1 MNLTIRFYLALFT
14 YILSAILFS
23 CSKSQT
29 MPCSGENYFQSSFFN
44 NSNGMKYQQR
54 NIKSIYNLED
64 WDQQYLDTKYSCK
77 KILTQFFY
85 CNICCNSEQN
95 ELVVYSG
102 RTFEFNDSISATE
115 FTSEIISLLGTMS
128 IGSSEN
134 QILNDSINNGH

>member
-1 MNLTIRFYLALFT
+1 MRFYLALFT

-29 MPCSGENYFQSSFFN
+29 MPCSGENYIQSSFFN
-44 NSNGMKYQQR
+44 NSNGMKHQQR
-54 NIKSIYNLED
+54 NIESIYTLED

-95 ELVVYSG
+95 ELIAYSG
-102 RTFEFNDSISATE
+102 RTFEFNNSISATE
-115 FTSEIISLLGTMS
+115 FTSEIISLLGTMF

-134 QILNDSINNGH
+134 QIFNDSINNGH

>member
-1 MNLTIRFYLALFT
+1 MRFYLALFT

-29 MPCSGENYFQSSFFN
+29 MPCSGENYIQSSFFN
-44 NSNGMKYQQR
+44 NSNGMKHQQR
-54 NIKSIYNLED
+54 NIESIYTLED

-95 ELVVYSG
+95 ELVAYSG
-102 RTFEFNDSISATE
+102 RTFEFNNSISATE

-134 QILNDSINNGH
+134 QIVNDSINNGH

>member
-1 MNLTIRFYLALFT
+1 MRFYLALFT

-29 MPCSGENYFQSSFFN
+29 MPCSGENYIQSSFFN
-44 NSNGMKYQQR
+44 NSNGMKHQQR
-54 NIKSIYNLED
+54 NIESIYTLED
-64 WDQQYLDTKYSCK
+64 WDQQYLGTKYSCK

-95 ELVVYSG
+95 ELVAYSG
-102 RTFEFNDSISATE
+102 RTFEFNNSISATE

-128 IGSSEN
+128 IGSTEN
-134 QILNDSINNGH
+134 QIFNDSINNGH

>member
-1 MNLTIRFYLALFT
+1 MRFYLALFT

-29 MPCSGENYFQSSFFN
+29 MPCSGENYIQSSFFN
-44 NSNGMKYQQR
+44 NSNGMKHQQR
-54 NIKSIYNLED
+54 NIESIYPLED

-95 ELVVYSG
+95 ELVAYSG
-102 RTFEFNDSISATE
+102 RTFEFNNSISATE

-128 IGSSEN
+128 IGSTEN
-134 QILNDSINNGH
+134 QIFNDSINNGH

>member
-1 MNLTIRFYLALFT
+1 MNLIMRFYLALFT

-29 MPCSGENYFQSSFFN
+29 MPCSGENYIQSSFFN
-44 NSNGMKYQQR
+44 NSNGMKHQQR
-54 NIKSIYNLED
+54 NIKSIYTLED

-85 CNICCNSEQN
+85 CNICCNFEQN
-95 ELVVYSG
+95 ELVAYSG
-102 RTFEFNDSISATE
+102 RTFEFNNSISATE
-115 FTSEIISLLGTMS
+115 FTSEVISLLGTMS

>member
-1 MNLTIRFYLALFT
+1 MRFYLALFT

-29 MPCSGENYFQSSFFN
+29 MPCSGENYIQSSFFN
-44 NSNGMKYQQR
+44 NSNGMKHQQR
-54 NIKSIYNLED
+54 NIESIYPLED

-95 ELVVYSG
+95 ELVAYSG
-102 RTFEFNDSISATE
+102 RTFEFNNSISATE

>member
-1 MNLTIRFYLALFT
+1 MRFYLALFT

-29 MPCSGENYFQSSFFN
+29 MPCSGENYIQSSFFN
-44 NSNGMKYQQR
+44 NSNGMKHQQR
-54 NIKSIYNLED
+54 NIESIYTLED

-95 ELVVYSG
+95 ELVAYSG
-102 RTFEFNDSISATE
+102 RTFEFNNSISATE

-128 IGSSEN
+128 IGSSEK

>member
-1 MNLTIRFYLALFT
+1 MRFYLALFT

-29 MPCSGENYFQSSFFN
+29 MPCSGENYIQSSFFN
-44 NSNGMKYQQR
+44 NSNGMKHQQR
-54 NIKSIYNLED
+54 NIESIYTLED

-95 ELVVYSG
+95 ELVAYSG
-102 RTFEFNDSISATE
+102 RTFEFNNSISATE

-128 IGSSEN
+128 IGSTEN
-134 QILNDSINNGH
+134 QIFNDSINNGH

>member
-1 MNLTIRFYLALFT
+1 MRFYLALFT

-29 MPCSGENYFQSSFFN
+29 MPCSGENYIQSSFFN
-44 NSNGMKYQQR
+44 NSNGMKHQQR
-54 NIKSIYNLED
+54 NIESIYTLED

-95 ELVVYSG
+95 ELVAYSG
-102 RTFEFNDSISATE
+102 RTFEFNNSISATE

>member
-1 MNLTIRFYLALFT
+1 MRFYLALFT

-29 MPCSGENYFQSSFFN
+29 MPCSGENYIQSSFFN
-44 NSNGMKYQQR
+44 NSNGMKHQQR
-54 NIKSIYNLED
+54 NIESIYTLED

-95 ELVVYSG
+95 ELVAYSG
-102 RTFEFNDSISATE
+102 RTFEFNNSISATD

>member
-1 MNLTIRFYLALFT
+1 MRFYLALFT

-29 MPCSGENYFQSSFFN
+29 MPCSGENYIQSSFFN
-44 NSNGMKYQQR
+44 NSNGMKNQQR
-54 NIKSIYNLED
+54 NIESIYTLED

-95 ELVVYSG
+95 ELVAYSG
-102 RTFEFNDSISATE
+102 RTFEFNNFISATE

-128 IGSSEN
+128 IGSSEK

>member
-1 MNLTIRFYLALFT
+1 MRFYLALFT

-29 MPCSGENYFQSSFFN
+29 MPCSGENYIQSSFFN
-44 NSNGMKYQQR
+44 NSNGMKHQQR
-54 NIKSIYNLED
+54 NIESIYTLED

-95 ELVVYSG
+95 ELVAYSG
-102 RTFEFNDSISATE
+102 RTFEFNNSISAIE
-115 FTSEIISLLGTMS
+115 FTSEIISLLVTMS
-128 IGSSEN
+128 LGNSEN
-134 QILNDSINNGH
+134 QIFNDSINNGH

>member
-1 MNLTIRFYLALFT
+1 MRFYLALFT

-29 MPCSGENYFQSSFFN
+29 MPCSGENYIQSSVFN
-44 NSNGMKYQQR
+44 NSNGMKHQQR
-54 NIKSIYNLED
+54 NIESIYTLED
-64 WDQQYLDTKYSCK
+64 WDQQYLGTKYSCK

-95 ELVVYSG
+95 ELVAYSG
-102 RTFEFNDSISATE
+102 RTFEFNNSISATE

>member
-1 MNLTIRFYLALFT
+1 MRFYLALFT

-29 MPCSGENYFQSSFFN
+29 MPCSGENYIQSSFFN
-44 NSNGMKYQQR
+44 NSNGMKHQQR
-54 NIKSIYNLED
+54 NIESIYPLED

-95 ELVVYSG
+95 ELIAYSG
-102 RTFEFNDSISATE
+102 RTFEFNNSISATE

-134 QILNDSINNGH
+134 QIFNDSINNGH

>member
-1 MNLTIRFYLALFT
+1 MRFYLALFT

-29 MPCSGENYFQSSFFN
+29 MPCSGENYIQSSFFN
-44 NSNGMKYQQR
+44 NSNGMKHQQR
-54 NIKSIYNLED
+54 NIESIYTLED

-95 ELVVYSG
+95 ELVAYSG
-102 RTFEFNDSISATE
+102 RIFEFNNSISATE